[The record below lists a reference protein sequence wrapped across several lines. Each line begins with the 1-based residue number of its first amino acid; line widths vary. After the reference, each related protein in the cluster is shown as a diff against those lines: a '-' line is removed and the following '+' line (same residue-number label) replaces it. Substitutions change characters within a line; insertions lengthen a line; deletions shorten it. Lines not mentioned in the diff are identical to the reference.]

1 MKVRDVLNEIDRMEQ
16 IAKDLKNNINEVITE
31 RTTVHDVIDVF
42 LDYREMLLDQ
52 KVERMK

>member
-1 MKVRDVLNEIDRMEQ
+1 MTVRDVLNKIDYMEQ
-16 IAKDLKNNINEVITE
+16 IAKDLKNNISFITE
-31 RTTVHDVIDVF
+31 RTTVSDVIDVF